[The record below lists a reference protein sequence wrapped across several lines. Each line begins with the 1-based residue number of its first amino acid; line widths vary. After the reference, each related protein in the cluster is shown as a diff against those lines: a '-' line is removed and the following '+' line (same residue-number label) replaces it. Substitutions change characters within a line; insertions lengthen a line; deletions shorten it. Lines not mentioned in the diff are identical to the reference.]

1 MMGERLKLFVPG
13 RTELIG
19 NHTDHQRGRA
29 VAAAVKM
36 GLYAEAEPSA
46 APRLRVFSEGF
57 APVEIDLADLAP
69 RETERGTSAA
79 LVRGTAASL
88 ARRGLPLRTF
98 TARVRSTL
106 PAGAGLSSSAA
117 FSVLIARLLCPDAPA
132 ETLAKCAQE
141 AENGYFG
148 KPCGLLDQM
157 TVALGGAVY
166 FDFLTGEVQPLHAD
180 FSAMGLALCLTDTGG
195 SHADLTDAYAAIP
208 ADMRA
213 VARELGGDV
222 LGCVPEPETLPAGRK
237 YDRARHFF
245 AENRRVPCLR
255 DALERGDAAACIA
268 LMNDSGRSSE
278 TLLRNITPDGNE
290 NALSRGLALSASL
303 LRGVGAW
310 RVHGGG
316 FAGCVQALLPEEHL
330 AGYTRAMDA
339 AFGAGRCRRVL

>member
-1 MMGERLKLFVPG
+1 MELFVPG

-29 VAAAVKM
+29 IAAAVKM
-36 GLYAEAEPSA
+36 GIYAAAEPNA
-46 APRLRVFSEGF
+46 AGRVRVSSEGF
-57 APVEIDLADLAP
+57 APIEIDLADLLP
-69 RETERGTSAA
+69 RGAERGTSAA
-79 LVRGTAASL
+79 LVRGTAAAL
-88 ARRGLPLRTF
+88 ARRGLPLRSF

-117 FSVLIARLLCPDAPA
+117 FSVLIARLLAAASGAEVPA

-166 FDFLTGEVQPLHAD
+166 FDFLTGETRPLRAD
-180 FSAMGLALCLTDTGG
+180 FSAMGLSLCLTDTGG
-195 SHADLTDAYAAIP
+195 SHADLTAAYAAIRD
-208 ADMRA
+208 DMCA
-213 VARELGGDV
+213 VARELDGETLGG
-222 LGCVPEPETLPAGRK
+222 LPEPEALPAGRK

-245 AENRRVPCLR
+245 AENVRVPRFR
-255 DALERGDAAACIA
+255 DALERGDAAECIA
-268 LMNDSGRSSE
+268 LMNASGRSSE
-278 TLLRNITPDGNE
+278 TLLRNITPDGRD

-303 LRGVGAW
+303 LRGIGAW

-316 FAGCVQALLPEEHL
+316 FAGCVQALLPEERL
-330 AGYTRAMDA
+330 ADYTRAMDA
-339 AFGAGRCRRVL
+339 AFGAGSCRRVL